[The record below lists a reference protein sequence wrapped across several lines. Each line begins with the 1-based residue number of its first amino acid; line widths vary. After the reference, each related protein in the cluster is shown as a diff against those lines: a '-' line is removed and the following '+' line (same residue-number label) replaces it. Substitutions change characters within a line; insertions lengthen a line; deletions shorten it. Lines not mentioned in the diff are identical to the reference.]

1 MDSPSLD
8 SLRQEI
14 DAIDNELHAMVRRRA
29 DLVDRISAAKP
40 PGGLALRPGRE
51 ARVMR
56 QRLATHKGPFPST
69 AIYRMWREMMC
80 AFTLMQTPDLKIA
93 ICRPVDQPGYWD
105 LARDHF
111 GCQIPFVANDT
122 PAQVLAAVR
131 ANPST
136 IGLVPTPIGSDATPW
151 LPLLAGRVG
160 RRRRAL
166 ARTRDRLGTDER
178 SCCRDWRLCRSG
190 HASDLG
196 AGLDQLLRETAM
208 SALAPRPGIMKIAPY
223 VPGKDSVEGKETI
236 AKLSSN
242 EGALGPSPKAM
253 AAYAKAAAELH
264 RYPDGVAEKLRAAIC
279 RHYGLDAQRIV
290 CGAGSDEL
298 LNLLVRA
305 YCGPGDELLYDQVG
319 FLMYPINALGV
330 GATPVAAPE
339 KDYHADVDALLTKV
353 TDKTRVVCLANPNN
367 PTGSYVTKD
376 DGRRP

>member
-56 QRLATHKGPFPST
+56 QRLATHQGPFPST

-93 ICRPVDQPGYWD
+93 ICRPADQPGYWD

-136 IGLVPTPIGSDATPW
+136 IGAVVAAARGPRHDPAQRGGPTAIF
-151 LPLLAGRVG
+151 
-160 RRRRAL
+160 
-166 ARTRDRLGTDER
+166 
-178 SCCRDWRLCRSG
+178 G
-190 HASDLG
+190 HAQRTG
-196 AGLDQLLRETAM
+196 
-208 SALAPRPGIMKIAPY
+208 PRYIG
-223 VPGKDSVEGKETI
+223 
-236 AKLSSN
+236 
-242 EGALGPSPKAM
+242 
-253 AAYAKAAAELH
+253 
-264 RYPDGVAEKLRAAIC
+264 LRA
-279 RHYGLDAQRIV
+279 
-290 CGAGSDEL
+290 GAHGA
-298 LNLLVRA
+298 R
-305 YCGPGDELLYDQVG
+305 G
-319 FLMYPINALGV
+319 F
-330 GATPVAAPE
+330 
-339 KDYHADVDALLTKV
+339 
-353 TDKTRVVCLANPNN
+353 
-367 PTGSYVTKD
+367 
-376 DGRRP
+376 RR

>member
-51 ARVMR
+51 AQVMR

-93 ICRPVDQPGYWD
+93 ICRPADQPGYWD

-136 IGLVPTPIGSDATPW
+136 IGVVPTPIESDATPW
-151 LPLLAGRVG
+151 WPLLAGRDATLPNVVARLPFLDMPNARARG
-160 RRRRAL
+160 ISAFVLARMEPEDSGDDRTLISVEAANGLSRNRIAGAL
-166 ARTRDRLGTDER
+166 AKVGLPAFTSALDQVAGGVHHYLVELPGVLADGDERLHELGTALE
-178 SCCRDWRLCRSG
+178 LTSG
-190 HASDLG
+190 RVAAIG
-196 AGLDQLLRETAM
+196 
-208 SALAPRPGIMKIAPY
+208 
-223 VPGKDSVEGKETI
+223 
-236 AKLSSN
+236 
-242 EGALGPSPKAM
+242 
-253 AAYAKAAAELH
+253 AYAV
-264 RYPDGVAEKLRAAIC
+264 P
-279 RHYGLDAQRIV
+279 
-290 CGAGSDEL
+290 
-298 LNLLVRA
+298 
-305 YCGPGDELLYDQVG
+305 
-319 FLMYPINALGV
+319 
-330 GATPVAAPE
+330 ATPR
-339 KDYHADVDALLTKV
+339 T
-353 TDKTRVVCLANPNN
+353 
-367 PTGSYVTKD
+367 
-376 DGRRP
+376 